1 MNWTELVV
9 SSLGPDWQIW
19 LLVTLAVSLILL
31 FALMLW
37 RLHDQRLVR
46 RAESLVREQG
56 EVQYKRIVETLHQGL
71 ERQSD
76 RLMFQSSHVADRMG
90 DALAQP
96 PRTAARGVR
105 LAAVGAVGLDEYR
118 T

>member
-1 MNWTELVV
+1 MAAKLTIAGACMNWTELVV

-90 DALAQP
+90 DALAQVH
-96 PRTAARGVR
+96 TGLLNR
-105 LAAVGAVGLDEYR
+105 LAQQR
-118 T
+118 